1 MAIIAV
7 AALVVNSVLSVPYYF
22 GIVRN
27 MFFEEAVTG
36 AEEPK
41 GTGAIKFSVY
51 TLAVATVLFGF
62 FVGPLGALVQASG
75 LV

>member
-1 MAIIAV
+1 
-7 AALVVNSVLSVPYYF
+7 VPYYF

-27 MFFEEAVTG
+27 MFFEEPVTD

-51 TLAVATVLFGF
+51 TLAIATTLFF
-62 FVGPLGALVQASG
+62 FVVGPLAALAGASG
-75 LV
+75 LL